1 MADVFVSYKAEDR
14 LRVKPLVD
22 AFSAEGLSVWWDLG
36 IEGGAN
42 WRQTIQTQLDSA
54 ACVVVVWSTGSVD
67 AGGYFV
73 QDEAAHARS
82 RGVYLPIAIDAV
94 QPPLGFGQEHILRLI
109 GWRGNRRDR
118 RYLDVLAAVK
128 ALIASAPRPTPTAR
142 ARGLDRRG
150 WLWPVGGAV
159 LALLATI
166 GLVDFKVPARLCKA
180 VGATCWGLAPGERA
194 APANSIAVMPLTNLS
209 GDSSQDYFADGLSE
223 ELIAA
228 LARLDQLQVIGRTS
242 SFRFKGSK
250 EGAVA
255 IGAKLGVA
263 YLLDGA
269 VRRDGQRIR
278 VSAQLADTRTGFE
291 RWSETYDR
299 DIKDVFAV
307 QRGIAEAIV
316 QALKIRLIVGDI
328 AALSQGGTSD
338 PKAYDAFLRARAL
351 FQNATSEADDR
362 RALAD
367 YDAAIDADPNFAK
380 AHAGRANAL
389 LTIAS
394 YFGAGDRPRDENRA
408 ALTSAE
414 RAAALAPE
422 VAVIQVVLANALLN
436 ANHDVPGANRAFSQ
450 ARKFG
455 SGEPN
460 VLIDYGLFR
469 CEVGDCAGGVVA
481 LNRGATL
488 DPLDPIAHQLL
499 GRSLMGARRY
509 DQAISSL
516 RRALEL
522 SPGIHLVH
530 AWIGDSFL
538 MQGKLAQA
546 EREYS
551 REPLGWAR
559 LTGQAIVLRRLG
571 DAAGAQAAL
580 AALITTQGDASA
592 YQQALIHAQWGDA
605 DGAFAALDA
614 AIRADDAGVL
624 SLRMDPLMDPLR
636 RDPRFTLRLAQLG
649 LLDPAGTKAFAWRS
663 SGRRVTA
670 RPLAGRG
677 TG

>member
-22 AFSAEGLSVWWDLG
+22 ALAAEGLSVWWDLG

-54 ACVVVVWSTGSVD
+54 ACVVVVWSAESVD

-118 RYLDVLAAVK
+118 RYLDVLAAAK
-128 ALIASAPRPTPTAR
+128 ALIGSTPRPAPVAR
-142 ARGLDRRG
+142 ERALKRLTWWP
-150 WLWPVGGAV
+150 WLSGGAAAVV
-159 LALLATI
+159 LLIVGAVTMSGA
-166 GLVDFKVPARLCKA
+166 PARH
-180 VGATCWGLAPGERA
+180 A
-194 APANSIAVMPLTNLS
+194 APPNSIAVLPLTNLS
-209 GDSSQDYFADGLSE
+209 GDPSQEYFADGLSE

-228 LARLDQLQVIGRTS
+228 LSRLEQLQVIGRTS

-263 YLLDGA
+263 YLLDGS

-299 DIKDVFAV
+299 DIKDIFAV

-316 QALKIRLIVGDI
+316 QALKIRLVAGDI
-328 AALSQGGTSD
+328 AALSQGGTAD
-338 PKAYDAFLRARAL
+338 PAAYDAFLRARSL

-367 YDAAIDADPNFAK
+367 YDAAIAADPSFAK

-394 YFGAGDRPRDENRA
+394 YFGAGDRMRDENQA
-408 ALTSAE
+408 ALTAAE
-414 RAAALAPE
+414 RAAALAPD

-436 ANHDVPGANRAFSQ
+436 ANRDIAGANRAFGQ
-450 ARKFG
+450 ARRFG
-455 SGEPN
+455 AGEPN

-469 CEVGDCAGGVVA
+469 CEVGDCGVGLIA
-481 LNRGATL
+481 LRRGAML
-488 DPLDPIAHQLL
+488 DPLDPIAHLLL
-499 GRSLMGARRY
+499 GRGLMGARRY

-522 SPGIHLVH
+522 SPGMQLAHGWL
-530 AWIGDSFL
+530 GDCLL
-538 MQGKLAQA
+538 MQGKLPQA
-546 EREYS
+546 RLEYS
-551 REPLGWAR
+551 REPLNWAR

-571 DAAGAQAAL
+571 DGAGARAAL
-580 AALITTQGDASA
+580 AALVASQGNASA

-605 DGAFAALDA
+605 NGAFAALDE
-614 AIRADDAGVL
+614 AIRTDDAGVL
-624 SLRMDPLMDPLR
+624 SVRMDPLMDPLR

-649 LLDPAGTKAFAWRS
+649 LLDPAGTKTFAWRS
-663 SGRRVTA
+663 SGRRVTTL
-670 RPLAGRG
+670 PLAGRG